1 MLQSLQQSQQAGGHV
16 PVHLSPPSGYW
27 GSVTCT
33 RGSSQTWLV
42 LFLGLSQ
49 PSRHRHLAA
58 MCDWGYSL
66 LRQTMS
72 WMLSV

>member
-33 RGSSQTWLV
+33 HGSSQTWLI

-49 PSRHRHLAA
+49 PSRH
-58 MCDWGYSL
+58 SL
-66 LRQTMS
+66 GGDTDTLQPCVTGVI
-72 WMLSV
+72 LSSDKQ